1 MTASADKDC
10 TLTALRRLGQAR
22 QTARRQRIL
31 NVAMIAVGIGAM
43 FDMWVNAGAWL
54 AAFALTQT
62 IMTRGFGAL
71 NASPVTP
78 GALRQVE
85 RWAVFTAALASIVYG
100 AIAPFIWL
108 ADPIAGPIVALLMLC
123 GAVIHVA
130 ITAHSVPAVFW
141 ANVVPMLAYV
151 LAPLLYQIWAGVGLT
166 GWTAAQVVF
175 GVFVFALQARSA
187 FVAMTAN
194 AQSLRAAHQE
204 ALAHAQAARAA
215 NQAKSDFVSA
225 VSHELRT
232 PLNGMRGG
240 LALLARS
247 DLRDDQGPLV
257 HAIQTAADAQLR
269 LLNDLLDLAKI
280 EAGKLDI
287 EEAPYAPQALARE
300 LLTLFGPAARD
311 KGLTLD
317 LDIAPDVPA
326 QVLGD
331 VFRVRQI
338 MSNLLSNAIKFTSQG
353 GVQVTIRAGRRAN
366 GAGALCWSVRDTGI
380 GLSPDARDRLFVAFV
395 QGGGDVART
404 HGGTGLGLAISKRL
418 AVLLQGDL
426 QVQSHPGAGSE
437 FTLETPLVAPDPVAA
452 RPAPPALLTPMSAG
466 SALIADDHA
475 VSRMVL
481 ARMLEDAGWRVAAVA
496 DGTGAVSEA
505 AAKRFDVI
513 LLDGRMPG
521 LDGIGAAQAIRMGGP
536 NRFTPVA
543 LISADGLS
551 EAPEGLFCARLLKPY
566 EPAALMRLLS
576 DVAPAAADAA

>member
-1 MTASADKDC
+1 MTVSADKDC

-31 NVAMIAVGIGAM
+31 NVAMIAVGVGAM
-43 FDMWVNAGAWL
+43 FDMWVIAGAWL

-62 IMTRGFGAL
+62 IMTLGFGAL

-123 GAVIHVA
+123 GAVIQVA
-130 ITAHSVPAVFW
+130 ITAHSLPTVFW
-141 ANVVPMLAYV
+141 ANAVPILAYM

-166 GWTAAQVVF
+166 GWTAVQVVF

-240 LALLARS
+240 LTLLARS

-395 QGGGDVART
+395 QGGADVART

-426 QVQSHPGAGSE
+426 QVQSQPGAGSE
-437 FTLETPLVAPDPVAA
+437 FMLETPLVALDPIAA
-452 RPAPPALLTPMSAG
+452 GPAALQASVSAG

-481 ARMLEDAGWRVAAVA
+481 ARMLEDAGWRVTAVA

-543 LISADGLS
+543 QISADGLS

-566 EPAALMRLLS
+566 EPAALMRLLN
-576 DVAPAAADAA
+576 DVATAAADAA